1 MKLNK
6 TEIVVYVILIL
17 VILSGAILSFTD
29 KEYYENSF
37 AVEDGIIEYGTVLM
51 LLISGIIMI
60 RRFFLFG
67 RYKRFKWKLT
77 VIVIAVLF
85 IFAAGEEISWGQRIF
100 GVESSEFFKDNNAQ
114 KEMNLHNLVVGET
127 KINKLIFSKL
137 LTGVL
142 VIYLV
147 ILPILYVKLSWV
159 KNLITDFGIPIVK
172 YHHTIIFILITVV
185 VIIMPSSKRWEIYE
199 FGFAMIFFLIFLFP
213 LNKEIYSVEN

>member
-6 TEIVVYVILIL
+6 IEIVVYVIVIL

-29 KEYYENSF
+29 KEYYENNF
-37 AVEDGIIEYGTVLM
+37 AVEDGLVEYSTALM

-60 RRFFLFG
+60 RRFFFIG
-67 RYKRFKWKLT
+67 RYKKFKWKLT
-77 VIVIAVLF
+77 MVVIAVLF

-114 KEMNLHNLVVGET
+114 KEMNLHNLVVGDT

-159 KNLITDFGIPIVK
+159 KNLITDFGVPIVK

>member
-6 TEIVVYVILIL
+6 IEIVVYVIVIL

-29 KEYYENSF
+29 KEYYENSY
-37 AVEDGIIEYGTVLM
+37 AVEDGIIEYGTALM

-60 RRFFLFG
+60 RRIFIFG

-77 VIVIAVLF
+77 VIVIALLF

-100 GVESSEFFKDNNAQ
+100 GIESSEFFKDNNAQ
-114 KEMNLHNLVVGET
+114 KEMNLHNLVIGDT

-137 LTGVL
+137 LTGAL

-147 ILPILYVKLSWV
+147 ILPILYVKLFWV
-159 KNLITDFGIPIVK
+159 KNLITDFGVPIVK

>member
-6 TEIVVYVILIL
+6 TEIVVYVIVIL
-17 VILSGAILSFTD
+17 VILSGAILSFTN
-29 KEYYENSF
+29 KEYYENNF
-37 AVEDGIIEYGTVLM
+37 AVEDGLVEYGTAFM

-60 RRFFLFG
+60 RRFLFIG

-77 VIVIAVLF
+77 VIIIAVLF
-85 IFAAGEEISWGQRIF
+85 VFAAGEEISWGQRIF
-100 GVESSEFFKDNNAQ
+100 DVESSEFFKENNAQ
-114 KEMNLHNLVVGET
+114 QEMNLHNLVVGKT

-142 VIYLV
+142 VIYLL

-159 KNLITDFGIPIVK
+159 KNLITDFGVPIVK

-199 FGFAMIFFLIFLFP
+199 FGFSMIFFLIFLFP
-213 LNKEIYSVEN
+213 LNKESIR